1 MREKSVQE
9 QAAAD
14 RQVELLTRA
23 LSGAQGANGYWLN
36 PSGRTLPKI
45 YDKGPAVSAFNA
57 FVLGLHADAN
67 GYKTAHYTTFNEAR
81 NRGESILQG
90 EKGVPFFWYRWDKYV
105 NRHNPEDVI
114 TKQDYNELEPDKRSL
129 YKGLRQREVRTIF
142 NVEQT
147 SLPMVNA
154 AKFQQLKEQYGG
166 SNERG
171 NLKAEERQLH
181 TTVKQFADQMRTYM
195 MPIRKDAVGVA
206 HYNSDKDAIYLPE
219 QKHFHH
225 YEDYVQELM
234 RQVVSATGHQQR
246 LAREGMV
253 MTGGR
258 APSEDAVKYEK
269 LVAELASGV
278 KMMELGLPAK
288 IAPENLELVEYWKRE
303 LQENPCLIDA
313 IESDVNNA
321 IDVIRKAEK
330 GEKVAYA
337 SDRNEAMTA
346 ELNSE
351 WNEQGNHNI
360 ADVIKGLPNADTR
373 EMVVVGAQDK
383 SVVDVI
389 LPAGARATKNELPG
403 FEKAVIAEA
412 MQHQGYEKVRFYNK
426 DGAAGYRPDDGYFDN
441 KEVVVAKLNGERLSV
456 VSRLDVA
463 EAVKHAN
470 DVPFDRVQ
478 MLRDD
483 NNRWA
488 LYIKPQNES
497 AISIYPDKEDLNRF
511 FSTMKQGEMQSSQ
524 AIRMELAQKYYDL
537 AKSNPSLT
545 FDLMGKPAED
555 VDMSRIERVSLY
567 KTKDGEQSKYMCAVH
582 IKDMEAVKP
591 REITPLQWQRIWVTD
606 DANTYKRNLAATLFS
621 DVLKQEQGMKDEF
634 PNIKQY
640 DELKAKHP
648 DALILMRRN
657 DNYESIRADAD
668 KVSEIC
674 GIETFERVKSDT
686 NESVKMTSFA
696 APALDTFLPKLI
708 RAGQRVAICEAL
720 EEPRKEIQREA
731 EQTERKT
738 GMRI

>member
-1 MREKSVQE
+1 
-9 QAAAD
+9 
-14 RQVELLTRA
+14 
-23 LSGAQGANGYWLN
+23 
-36 PSGRTLPKI
+36 LPKI

-57 FVLGLHADAN
+57 LVLGLHADAN

-114 TKQDYNELEPDKRSL
+114 TKQDYNELEPYKRSL
-129 YKGLRQREVRTIF
+129 YKGLRQREVRTLF

-181 TTVKQFADQMRTYM
+181 TTVKQFAEQMRTYM

-288 IAPENLELVEYWKRE
+288 IAPENLELVEYWNRE

-321 IDVIRKAEK
+321 IDVIRKAEM

-373 EMVVVGAQDK
+373 EMVVVSAQDK
-383 SVVDVI
+383 SVADVV

-403 FEKAVIAEA
+403 FEKTAITEA

-441 KEVVVAKLNGERLSV
+441 KEIVVAKLNGERLYV

-488 LYIKPQNES
+488 LYLKPQNES

-511 FSTMKQGEMQSSQ
+511 FSTMKQSEMQSSQ
-524 AIRMELAQKYYDL
+524 AIRLELAQKYYAL

-545 FDLMGKPAED
+545 FDLMGKPAEG

-567 KTKDGEQSKYMCAVH
+567 KTKDGEQSKYMCAVR
-582 IKDMEAVKP
+582 IKGMEAVKP

-606 DANTYKRNLAATLFS
+606 DANAYKRNLAATLFS
-621 DVLKQEQGMKDEF
+621 DVLKQEQGMKDKF
-634 PNIKQY
+634 PNLKQY

-657 DNYESIRADAD
+657 DNYESIRADAE
-668 KVSEIC
+668 KVSESC
-674 GIETFERVKSDT
+674 GIDTFERVKSET

-696 APALDTFLPKLI
+696 APSLDTFLPKLI

-720 EEPRKEIQREA
+720 EEPRKEIHRET